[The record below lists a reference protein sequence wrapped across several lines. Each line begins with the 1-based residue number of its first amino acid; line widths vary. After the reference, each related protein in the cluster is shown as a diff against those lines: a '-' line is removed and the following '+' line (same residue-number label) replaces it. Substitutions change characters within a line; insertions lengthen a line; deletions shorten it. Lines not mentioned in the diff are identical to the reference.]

1 MIRIYKYSAQS
12 RSYIM
17 IDGRDV
23 EIPRFRN
30 ARTVSD
36 LCVVNGVDGV
46 VIIDRSE
53 PADFCLTLRDRSGSE
68 IVPGADGSGAA
79 DCRDSGAAAYHD
91 SGAAAC
97 AVAFADLLGVKA
109 FHTQNYT
116 FEWGGIVFEAYIASH
131 LGEVKEVSL
140 NGADAVSA
148 LCEGLMD

>member
-46 VIIDRSE
+46 VVIDRSE
-53 PADFCLTLRDRSGSE
+53 LADFCLTLRDRSGSE
-68 IVPGADGSGAA
+68 IVPGTDG
-79 DCRDSGAAAYHD
+79 

-116 FEWGGIVFEAYIASH
+116 FEWKGALFEAYIASH

>member
-46 VIIDRSE
+46 VVIDRSE
-53 PADFCLTLRDRSGSE
+53 LADFCLTLRDRSGSE
-68 IVPGADGSGAA
+68 IVPGTDGSGAA
-79 DCRDSGAAAYHD
+79 AYYD

-116 FEWGGIVFEAYIASH
+116 FEWKGALFEAYIASH

>member
-46 VIIDRSE
+46 VVIDRSE
-53 PADFCLTLRDRSGSE
+53 LADFCLTLRDRSGSE
-68 IVPGADGSGAA
+68 IVPGTDGSGAA
-79 DCRDSGAAAYHD
+79 ACHD

-116 FEWGGIVFEAYIASH
+116 FEWKGAVFEAYIASH

>member
-46 VIIDRSE
+46 VVIDRSE

-79 DCRDSGAAAYHD
+79 DCRDSGAAA
-91 SGAAAC
+91 C

-109 FHTQNYT
+109 FHTQDYT
-116 FEWGGIVFEAYIASH
+116 FEWGGLVYRAYIASH

-140 NGADAVSA
+140 NGAATVSA